1 MAIPTVL
8 AVTQPVVFVIDDE
21 DAVRNALAEMLSV
34 FGHSVRTFESADAF
48 LAALTGKEAGCIV
61 ADVRMPGTDGI
72 ELVRE
77 LTRRNSTLP
86 VVLISGHADVPM
98 AVAAIKAGAEDFIEK
113 PVDDVALLA
122 AINRSLARAFQ
133 RQQSLGDLQRQ
144 LERLTAR
151 ELEVMDLVVQGYTS
165 QAIAAKLAISTRTV
179 ESYRVQ
185 IMDKMK
191 APSVAVLVRLAI
203 RLGRLAP

>member
-1 MAIPTVL
+1 
-8 AVTQPVVFVIDDE
+8 VFVIDDQA
-21 DAVRNALAEMLSV
+21 AVRQALGEMLRV
-34 FGHSVRTFESADAF
+34 FGYTVRVFESADVF
-48 LAALTGKEAGCIV
+48 LAALEGGETGCIV
-61 ADVRMPGTDGI
+61 ADVRMPGMDGI

-77 LTRRNSTLP
+77 LARRGSPLP

-98 AVAAIKAGAEDFIEK
+98 AVAAIKSGAEDFIEK
-113 PVDDVALLA
+113 PVDDVHLLA
-122 AINRSLARAFQ
+122 AINRSLARTFA
-133 RQQSLGDLQRQ
+133 RQQSLGELQRQ
-144 LERLTAR
+144 LESLTAR
-151 ELEVMDLVVQGYTS
+151 EVEVMDLVVQGYTS
-165 QAIAAKLAISTRTV
+165 QAIASRLGISVRTV